1 MLEYRPQSN
10 VGKLACAARS
20 GTCTRALFGV
30 AMLTL
35 LGVCDALAGDPA
47 TEFGARPRVDD
58 LRTPA
63 PGGTKSFVGPLFAP
77 PLYMPGTYALP
88 EPAETK
94 SYSPKDFRPRGRS
107 VSETDPRAPAEENL
121 VFDATIWQRL
131 NEYRNRDKIRVL
143 TLWESGASNVS
154 LQADH
159 KGGPSLQWTSR
170 LMNRGGATHGLLD
183 RLLPV
188 SIFGNGTSH
197 NSLAARSTNSS
208 LLKAANPLGM
218 PRTAAPTP

>member
-1 MLEYRPQSN
+1 MPEYRPQSIA
-10 VGKLACAARS
+10 GKLACAARS
-20 GTCTRALFGV
+20 CNCTRALFGV
-30 AMLTL
+30 AVLTL
-35 LGVCDALAGDPA
+35 LGACDALAGDPA

-63 PGGTKSFVGPLFAP
+63 AGGTRSYVGPPFAP

-88 EPAETK
+88 DAADTK

-107 VSETDPRAPAEENL
+107 VLDADPRAPGEENL
-121 VFDATIWQRL
+121 AFDATIWQRL

-143 TLWESGASNVS
+143 TLWESGASTVS

-183 RLLPV
+183 RLFPV

-197 NSLAARSTNSS
+197 SLATRPTSSS
-208 LLKAANPLGM
+208 LLKTQNPLGM